1 MFDIRWIRENPE
13 AFDKGMARRGLEPQS
28 ARLVALDEARRTHV
42 QKLQDAQARRNA
54 ASKEIGA
61 AMGSGDTEKAEAL
74 KAEVGELKSFIQSGE
89 DEERKLTEALT
100 EALSTL
106 PNLPLDEVPDG
117 AGEEDNVEL
126 RKVGKPKQYD
136 FEPKQHFEIGE
147 ALGLMDFEAAAKMS
161 GARFTVLKGKTGAA

>member
-13 AFDKGMARRGLEPQS
+13 AFDAGMARRGLEPQ
-28 ARLVALDEARRTHV
+28 AERLIALDEARRTHV

-61 AMGSGDTEKAEAL
+61 AMGSGDTAKADAL

-126 RKVGKPKQYD
+126 RKVGKPSSMTSSRSSISSWARRWAD
-136 FEPKQHFEIGE
+136 GLRGRSENVGC
-147 ALGLMDFEAAAKMS
+147 ALHRTQRIAGPA
-161 GARFTVLKGKTGAA
+161 

>member
-1 MFDIRWIRENPE
+1 
-13 AFDKGMARRGLEPQS
+13 
-28 ARLVALDEARRTHV
+28 V

-61 AMGSGDTEKAEAL
+61 AMGSGDTAKADAL

-136 FEPKQHFEIGE
+136 FEPKQHFELGE
-147 ALGLMDFEAAAKMS
+147 ALGLMDFEAAAKCR
-161 GARFTVLKGKTGAA
+161 ARASQY